1 MQRDRRRLARVVQE
15 TLGSSFSRARREVEV
30 GHVLV
35 NGVVTFNAGCW
46 VSPTDAVLHRPNL
59 PRRTAPA
66 RTPPIEVL
74 FLDGD
79 VVVVN
84 KPSGLLTHP
93 TLDKEEDTVVS
104 RTAAAAERRSGRS
117 RRVHIVH
124 RLDRDTSG
132 VMVLALTHVAAESLQ
147 RQFRSHSVERR
158 YLALVRGVLAREVVV
173 ARSIGR
179 PRAGARRAA
188 LAPGTGGR
196 PAHTVLRPSEPLGPV
211 TLVEAE
217 LGTGRTHQ
225 VRVHLSYLHHPVLGD
240 PVYGEPKSDPVEVL
254 RLALHAAH
262 LSFVHPGT
270 GQRLTFTA
278 PLPPDLAHVVTRLRV
293 RPGPRARPQPAVAP
307 DRARSEAA
315 KPPPLPRTQ
324 RRPAR
329 AHGSGSAAPRPRRR
343 SARPRPAR

>member
-1 MQRDRRRLARVVQE
+1 M
-15 TLGSSFSRARREVEV
+15 
-30 GHVLV
+30 LV
-35 NGVVTFNAGCW
+35 NGVVTFDAGCW
-46 VSPTDAVLHRPNL
+46 VSPTDGVAHRPNL

-84 KPSGLLTHP
+84 KPAGLLTHP
-93 TLDKEEDTVVS
+93 TFDKEDDTVVS
-104 RTAAAAERRSGRS
+104 RTAAEVERRSGRS
-117 RRVHIVH
+117 RRVHVVH

-132 VMVLALTHVAAESLQ
+132 VMALALTHLAAESLQ
-147 RQFRSHSVERR
+147 RHFRSHSVERR
-158 YLALVRGVLAREVVV
+158 YLALVRGALTREVVV

-225 VRVHLSYLHHPVLGD
+225 VRVHLSYLRHPVLGD
-240 PVYGEPKSDPVEVL
+240 PVYGEPKTDPVEVA
-254 RLALHAAH
+254 RLALHAAQ

-270 GQRLTFTA
+270 GARLTFTA
-278 PLPPDLAHVVTRLRV
+278 PLPPDLARVVERLRA
-293 RPGPRARPQPAVAP
+293 RPGPRSRPQPATAP
-307 DRARSEAA
+307 DRARSEGA

-329 AHGSGSAAPRPRRR
+329 ARRSGSAEPRPRRR
-343 SARPRPAR
+343 PAKPRPAR